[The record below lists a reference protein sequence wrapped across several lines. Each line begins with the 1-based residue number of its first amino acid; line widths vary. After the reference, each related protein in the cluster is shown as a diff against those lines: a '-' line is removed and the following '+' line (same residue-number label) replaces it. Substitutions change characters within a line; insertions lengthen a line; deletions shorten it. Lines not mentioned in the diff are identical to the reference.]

1 MKITENNILQEGNA
15 MKDEYNS
22 AGTDLRGRFG
32 ASTKPVVH
40 VDFARYQEFLD
51 NTEMTEAQREEFLKA
66 LWSIIVAFIDL
77 GFGIHPLQEVCGKH
91 HQTDALSPKA
101 EFNRLGSAQEQD
113 KLDVRG
119 LVARLEA
126 E

>member
-1 MKITENNILQEGNA
+1 

-32 ASTKPVVH
+32 ASAKPVVH

-51 NTEMTEAQREEFLKA
+51 NTEMSEAQREEFLKA

-77 GFGIHPLQEVCGKH
+77 GFGIHPVQEVCGK
-91 HQTDALSPKA
+91 DSK
-101 EFNRLGSAQEQD
+101 LGA
-113 KLDVRG
+113 LDVKDAFDAVSSG
-119 LVARLEA
+119 LPTKDDKTIGFSP
-126 E
+126 